1 MAMNTGKRHHPY
13 TCRAIAASIL
23 IASLTMFL
31 MLSAAQSSADV
42 TESES
47 PVIYNSETAGFSVTL
62 PASVTL
68 KNESSG
74 RVVWNYDAGDDLT
87 ITIRLNYI
95 YIGVNMDPDEYL
107 KILFDCKKNE
117 GIEPQWKDIKGGR
130 AFTYEVRSGKTDE
143 DLINYYLI
151 AISGKGWLCTT
162 TVMGKGSAMKKE
174 PGLFKDVFDS
184 FEYRKAQAR

>member
-1 MAMNTGKRHHPY
+1 MAMNIGKRHPY
-13 TCRAIAASIL
+13 TCRELTASIL
-23 IASLTMFL
+23 IASLALLL
-31 MLSAAQSSADV
+31 MLSAAPSSADE
-42 TESES
+42 TESGS
-47 PVIYNSETAGFSVTL
+47 PVIYNSEAAGFSVTL
-62 PASVTL
+62 PPSVTL

-74 RVVWNYDAGDDLT
+74 RVVWSCNAGDDLT

-151 AISGKGWLCTT
+151 AISEKGWLCTT

-174 PGLFKDVFDS
+174 PELFKDVFDS